1 MLETAQPRG
10 QPCRGAK
17 AEGTRHAGLDTL
29 LNIRAFLTTARAGSF
44 SAAAREIGVAPSVVI
59 KRINRLEDQM
69 RAKLFVRSTRR
80 LTLTEAGERA
90 RPRYHAIL
98 AEIEGAL
105 SGSAAAPGDIEGHL
119 RIKAPTTFGI
129 LHLGGILSDFQ
140 TAHPRVTV
148 EIVLLDRS
156 VNPVEE
162 GYDMAI
168 GALPVSYAH
177 VVDEPLCPFPRLLC
191 AAPDY
196 LARRGMPQRP
206 ADLPDHDCL
215 TYLATGSTWSFASPR
230 GPVSV
235 DVRPRFSANDS
246 LVLLGAARRGIG
258 LAVLSQDAVAPALAE
273 GALVPVMPDFPVA
286 PLWLK
291 ALVPEG
297 RAGRAPV
304 QALLAWLRQ
313 RLEGFPAADG

>member
-1 MLETAQPRG
+1 M
-10 QPCRGAK
+10 
-17 AEGTRHAGLDTL
+17 DTL
-29 LNIRAFLTTARAGSF
+29 LNIRAFLATARAGSF
-44 SAAAREIGVAPSVVI
+44 SAAARDLGVAPSVVI

-69 RAKLFVRSTRR
+69 RAKLFRRSTRR
-80 LTLTEAGERA
+80 LVLTEAGERA

-98 AEIEGAL
+98 AEIEDAL
-105 SGSAAAPGDIEGHL
+105 SGADAAGEVEGHL

-129 LHLGGILSDFQ
+129 LHLGAILSDFQ
-140 TAHPRVTV
+140 IAHPRVTV
-148 EIVLLDRS
+148 EIVLVDRS

-162 GYDMAI
+162 GFDVAL

-177 VVDEPLCPFPRLLC
+177 VADVPLCPFPRLLC
-191 AAPDY
+191 AAPEY
-196 LARRGMPQRP
+196 LARRGEPQHP

-215 TYLATGSTWSFASPR
+215 TYLATGTTWSFASPR

-246 LVLLGAARRGIG
+246 QVLLGAVKRGIG
-258 LAVLSQDAVAPALAE
+258 IAVLSRDVVAPALEDGSAVPLLAE
-273 GALVPVMPDFPVA
+273 YPVA

-297 RAGRAPV
+297 RRNRAPV
-304 QALLAWLRQ
+304 RALLAWLKD
-313 RLEGFPAADG
+313 RLAGFGAE

>member
-1 MLETAQPRG
+1 M
-10 QPCRGAK
+10 
-17 AEGTRHAGLDTL
+17 DTL

-44 SAAAREIGVAPSVVI
+44 SAASRELGVAPSVVI

-98 AEIEGAL
+98 AEIEEAL
-105 SGSAAAPGDIEGHL
+105 SGSAVQRGGGIEGHL
-119 RIKAPTTFGI
+119 RIKAPTSFGI
-129 LHLGGILSDFQ
+129 LHLGAILPEFQ
-140 TAHPRVTV
+140 LAHPRVTV
-148 EIVLLDRS
+148 EVVLVDRS

-162 GYDMAI
+162 GFDIAL

-177 VVDEPLCPFPRLLC
+177 VADVPLCPYPRLLC
-191 AAPDY
+191 ASPDY
-196 LARRGMPQRP
+196 VARRGEPRQP
-206 ADLPDHDCL
+206 SDLPDHDCL

-230 GPVSV
+230 GPVTV
-235 DVRPRFSANDS
+235 DVRPRFSANEGQ
-246 LVLLGAARRGIG
+246 VLLGAARRGLGI
-258 LAVLSQDAVAPALAE
+258 AVLSQDVAAPALAE
-273 GALVPVMPDFPVA
+273 GALVALMPDFPVA

-297 RAGRAPV
+297 RMGRPPV
-304 QALLAWLRQ
+304 QALVGWLKDK
-313 RLEGFPAADG
+313 LTATA

>member
-1 MLETAQPRG
+1 MLQTMKPRG
-10 QPCRGAK
+10 EPSPIAQDGPM
-17 AEGTRHAGLDTL
+17 DTL
-29 LNIRAFLTTARAGSF
+29 LNIRAFLTTARTGSF
-44 SAAAREIGVAPSVVI
+44 SAAARELGVAPSVVI

-69 RAKLFVRSTRR
+69 RARLFLRSTRR

-98 AEIEGAL
+98 ADIEEAL
-105 SGSAAAPGDIEGHL
+105 SGAAPAGADGIEGHL

-129 LHLGGILSDFQ
+129 LHLGRILAEFQ

-148 EIVLLDRS
+148 EIVLVDRS
-156 VNPVEE
+156 ANPVEE
-162 GYDMAI
+162 GFDIAL

-196 LARRGMPQRP
+196 LARRGAPRHP
-206 ADLPDHDCL
+206 SDLPDHDCL
-215 TYLATGSTWSFASPR
+215 AYLAVGATWSFA
-230 GPVSV
+230 GPKGLVTV

-246 LVLLGAARRGIG
+246 QVLMQAARRGLG
-258 LAVLSQDAVAPALAE
+258 LAVLSRDVADAALRE
-273 GALVPVMPDFPVA
+273 GALLPVMPDFPVA

-297 RAGRAPV
+297 RIGRPPV
-304 QALLAWLRQ
+304 RALLAWLKENLAGESFAER
-313 RLEGFPAADG
+313 AS

>member
-1 MLETAQPRG
+1 M
-10 QPCRGAK
+10 
-17 AEGTRHAGLDTL
+17 
-29 LNIRAFLTTARAGSF
+29 RAFLTTARAGSF
-44 SAAAREIGVAPSVVI
+44 SAAARELGVAPSVVI

-69 RAKLFVRSTRR
+69 RAKVFVRSTRK

-105 SGSAAAPGDIEGHL
+105 SGAVATPEGGIEGHL

-140 TAHPRVTV
+140 IANPRVTV
-148 EIVLLDRS
+148 EIVLVDRS

-162 GYDMAI
+162 GFDLAL

-177 VVDEPLCPFPRLLC
+177 VVDEPLCPFPRVLC

-196 LARRGMPQRP
+196 LARRGDPRHP
-206 ADLPDHDCL
+206 SDLPDHDCL
-215 TYLATGSTWSFASPR
+215 TYLATGSTWSFVSAR

-246 LVLLGAARRGIG
+246 QVLLGAARRGIG
-258 LAVLSQDAVAPALAE
+258 IAVLSADVAAPALAA
-273 GALVPVMPDFPVA
+273 GAVVPVLAGFPVA

-297 RAGRAPV
+297 RIGRAPV
-304 QALLAWLRQ
+304 RALLAWLKH
-313 RLEGFPAADG
+313 RLAGFGEAPDQLS